1 MRAAL
6 VPTHLSEDEETIH
19 HGQPVFMDYEEGEKI
34 DQLGQA
40 DFYMALLQ
48 ISWLA
53 PSIRRAV
60 LRQLGIDEKKERAEA
75 LHFMLADLKTDKAE
89 MRAKGIKGIKGGALA
104 HLAKIKG
111 VSIKTLKQRLY
122 RWRRLQK
129 KSQR

>member
-19 HGQPVFMDYEEGEKI
+19 HGQPVFMDYEEEKKSTSSGR
-34 DQLGQA
+34 LTS
-40 DFYMALLQ
+40 MALLQ